1 MTTRSYLS
9 AAALVL
15 VFVTGSDAQYPLL
28 DKVAAKVVQ
37 KFEQSTCDQL
47 LARKGQPKSAEEQQV
62 VEFLRK
68 DPARR
73 EAFLNRVAAPIA
85 NKMFECGLIP

>member
-1 MTTRSYLS
+1 VITRSYLS
-9 AAALVL
+9 AAALAL
-15 VFVTGSDAQYPLL
+15 FFASGSGAQYPLM

-47 LARKGQPKSAEEQQV
+47 LAKRGQPKSAEEQQV

>member
-1 MTTRSYLS
+1 VITRSFLS
-9 AAALVL
+9 VTALAL
-15 VFVTGSDAQYPLL
+15 IFVSGSDAQYPML

-37 KFEQSTCDQL
+37 KYEQSTCDQL
-47 LARKGQPKSAEEQQV
+47 LAKRSQPKSPEEQQV

>member
-1 MTTRSYLS
+1 MITRSYLS
-9 AAALVL
+9 AAALAL
-15 VFVTGSDAQYPLL
+15 FFASGSGAQYPLM

-47 LARKGQPKSAEEQQV
+47 LAKRGQPKSAEEQQV

>member
-1 MTTRSYLS
+1 MITRSSLS
-9 AAALVL
+9 ATALAL
-15 VFVTGSDAQYPLL
+15 FFICGSDAQYPML

-37 KFEQSTCDQL
+37 KYEQSTCDQL
-47 LARKGQPKSAEEQQV
+47 LARRSQPKSPEEQQV